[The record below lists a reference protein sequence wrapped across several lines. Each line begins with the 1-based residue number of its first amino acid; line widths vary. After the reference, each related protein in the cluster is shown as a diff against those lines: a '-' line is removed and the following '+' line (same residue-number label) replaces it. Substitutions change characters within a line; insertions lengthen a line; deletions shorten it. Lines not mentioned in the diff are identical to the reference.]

1 MALQSEMQML
11 ERLSHP
17 RIVQYYGC
25 QGNGKESSLA
35 IFMEYMPGVSELF
48 AFKVIFMVSVCYCF
62 FVFRCTLRCQCWK
75 LLWLWDRAIKF
86 ARLQHP
92 AIARLSRSGL
102 PHCAARAGP
111 RGMQAGIF

>member
-62 FVFRCTLRCQCWK
+62 FCISLYFTLSV
-75 LLWLWDRAIKF
+75 LE
-86 ARLQHP
+86 
-92 AIARLSRSGL
+92 
-102 PHCAARAGP
+102 AAMAVGSCH
-111 RGMQAGIF
+111 